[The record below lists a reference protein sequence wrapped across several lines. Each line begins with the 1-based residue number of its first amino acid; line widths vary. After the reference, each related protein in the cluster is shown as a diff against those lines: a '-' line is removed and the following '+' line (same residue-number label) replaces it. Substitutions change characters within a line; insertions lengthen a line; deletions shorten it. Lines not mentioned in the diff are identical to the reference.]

1 MIDNFKF
8 EVSVII
14 PVYYAATFVTQAVES
29 ALMQPETA
37 EVILIEDGS
46 PDNSLEVCQGLV
58 GKLNKVHLLRHP
70 DGRNLGAGASRNLGM
85 RNAQYEYIAFLDADD
100 YFLPGRFVI
109 TKEIFA
115 QNHDCAGVYEAIGTH
130 IEDELSMQRWKE
142 SNEMQGELITM
153 SEIVPPEE
161 LLEKLVLSLAGYF
174 SPNGLVIKRSLLNV
188 TGYMDESLR
197 LHQDNEFIFRCAA
210 VSRLLPGRLDEP
222 VAIRRVHAEN
232 RITAPRS
239 QKQKKKDRLKMW
251 KVTYRWF
258 RENSTREKRNLIVKA
273 IIKFWTR
280 KYSETNDTQSYF
292 SREILKRI
300 SITFLPFA
308 LPEIISEPYY
318 WIAFLPSRVKLK
330 YN

>member
-1 MIDNFKF
+1 MINNFKF

-14 PVYYAATFVTQAVES
+14 PVYNAATFVTQAVES
-29 ALMQPETA
+29 VLIQPETT

-46 PDNSLEVCQGLV
+46 PDNSLEVCQRMAERLDNV
-58 GKLNKVHLLRHP
+58 QLLRHP
-70 DGRNLGAGASRNLGM
+70 GGKNLGAAASRNLGM
-85 RNAQYEYIAFLDADD
+85 RNAHYEYIAFLDADD
-100 YFLPGRFVI
+100 FYLPGRFVAA
-109 TKEIFA
+109 KEIFA
-115 QNHDCAGVYEAIGTH
+115 QNQDCGGVYEAIGTH
-130 IEDELSMQRWKE
+130 IEDDISKQRWKE
-142 SNEMQGELITM
+142 SDEMQSDLITI

-174 SPNGLVIKRSLLNV
+174 SPNGLVIKRSLLNI

-197 LHQDNEFIFRCAA
+197 LHQDNDFMYRCAA
-210 VSRLLPGRLDEP
+210 VSKLLPGRLVEP
-222 VAIRRVHAEN
+222 VAMRRVHAEN

-239 QKQKKKDRLKMW
+239 EKQKKKDRMKMW

-258 RENSTREKRNLIVKA
+258 RINSKPEQKNLIVKA

-280 KYSETNDTQSYF
+280 KYSKTNDTESYF

-300 SITFLPFA
+300 SLTFLPFA
-308 LPEIISEPYY
+308 LPEIILEPYY

-330 YN
+330 FY